1 MVTVVL
7 VKDFA
12 WLHESCIDKFFSC
25 SGLKEKDAVNIKLE
39 TSKLADSNLK
49 LYPCI

>member
-12 WLHESCIDKFFSC
+12 WLHESCIDKFFCC
-25 SGLKEKDAVNIKLE
+25 SGLKEKDAVNIKIGN
-39 TSKLADSNLK
+39 K
-49 LYPCI
+49 